1 MGLLNVIRRMAL
13 REKLPIREIGKLVRE
28 LRPQQVPAHLAR
40 LAVIEKSAGGPS
52 LWAQL
57 EKAPE

>member
-1 MGLLNVIRRMAL
+1 
-13 REKLPIREIGKLVRE
+13 
-28 LRPQQVPAHLAR
+28 R

-57 EKAPE
+57 EAPVGE

>member
-1 MGLLNVIRRMAL
+1 MCIRDRVSPIRRLDPARVATPVL
-13 REKLPIREIGKLVRE
+13 RANAEE
-28 LRPQQVPAHLAR
+28 LAAHAAR

-57 EKAPE
+57 EAPVGE

>member
-1 MGLLNVIRRMAL
+1 
-13 REKLPIREIGKLVRE
+13 
-28 LRPQQVPAHLAR
+28 AR

-57 EKAPE
+57 EAPVGE

>member
-1 MGLLNVIRRMAL
+1 PIRRLDPARVATPVL
-13 REKLPIREIGKLVRE
+13 RANAEE
-28 LRPQQVPAHLAR
+28 LAAHAAR

-57 EKAPE
+57 EAPVGE

>member
-1 MGLLNVIRRMAL
+1 
-13 REKLPIREIGKLVRE
+13 
-28 LRPQQVPAHLAR
+28 HLAR